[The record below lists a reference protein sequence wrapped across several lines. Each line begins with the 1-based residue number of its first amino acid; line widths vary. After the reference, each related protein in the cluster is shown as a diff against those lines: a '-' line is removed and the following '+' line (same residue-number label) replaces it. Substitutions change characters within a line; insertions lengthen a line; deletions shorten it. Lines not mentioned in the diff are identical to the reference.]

1 MRINLKRCIVG
12 LVAEESV
19 IASKEGVLIRLDVAE
34 SLLRRGIWQF
44 QLERVQVER
53 GRDDE

>member
-1 MRINLKRCIVG
+1 M
-12 LVAEESV
+12 AEESV